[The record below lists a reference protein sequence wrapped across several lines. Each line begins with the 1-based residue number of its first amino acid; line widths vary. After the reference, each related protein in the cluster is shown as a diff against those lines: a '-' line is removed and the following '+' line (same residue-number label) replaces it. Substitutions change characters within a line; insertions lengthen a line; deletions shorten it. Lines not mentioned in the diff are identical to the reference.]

1 MGELDKDRDYDSIVR
16 HFDDER
22 MYRELSSRPKDWS
35 HSKEEQKRLARARE
49 QENFKSLMDVIK
61 RGNSFVQVT
70 NSTLTSLMLKLQYSK
85 RPL

>member
-1 MGELDKDRDYDSIVR
+1 MGELEKDRDYDSIVR

-35 HSKEEQKRLARARE
+35 HSKEEQKRLARVRE
-49 QENFKSLMDVIK
+49 EENYKSLMDVIK
-61 RGNSFVQVT
+61 RGNNFVKVT
-70 NSTLTSLMLKLQYSK
+70 SSTLTSLMLKLQYSK